1 MSSTQERISWK
12 PDFFYLCFVF
22 CPMPAY
28 LGTSILIRGSLLEC
42 QPPLLSWHSDK
53 SVPFWHH
60 QNRYPTTDQSHDP
73 TVRLQCDDCILQEPP
88 PTPAYWRT
96 WKRSGTK
103 SGYVLW
109 FLESFRSSQTHMDTV
124 LWSTL
129 RPRYPRKNN
138 RADWFVRPDWTEYQY
153 SPKRQIGRASC
164 RERVYVLV

>member
-1 MSSTQERISWK
+1 MKQDHTCLSGAQVNKFRYFRSRRDLPRRWACCTINTKYGTCIIIYDTSCRQHRKEF
-12 PDFFYLCFVF
+12 PGNPFFYLCFVF

-88 PTPAYWRT
+88 PTPAY
-96 WKRSGTK
+96 
-103 SGYVLW
+103 
-109 FLESFRSSQTHMDTV
+109 
-124 LWSTL
+124 
-129 RPRYPRKNN
+129 
-138 RADWFVRPDWTEYQY
+138 
-153 SPKRQIGRASC
+153 
-164 RERVYVLV
+164 